1 MDIECIYSGTE
12 RKYISE
18 FLSLAN
24 IAGFLFSPFFLL
36 YDNSQLFK
44 IFVIFE
50 IIALFLF

>member
-24 IAGFLFSPFFLL
+24 IAGFLFSPFFYCMITVSYLKCL
-36 YDNSQLFK
+36 SYLK
-44 IFVIFE
+44 
-50 IIALFLF
+50 